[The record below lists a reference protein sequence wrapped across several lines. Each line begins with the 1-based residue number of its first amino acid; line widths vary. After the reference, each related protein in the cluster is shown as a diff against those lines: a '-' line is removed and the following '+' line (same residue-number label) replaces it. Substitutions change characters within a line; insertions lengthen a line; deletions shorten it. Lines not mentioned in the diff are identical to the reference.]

1 LSDDASPVV
10 RPSAEERANGGI
22 ALLVDQPASPCV
34 KICKLDAGG
43 RYCIGCYRT
52 REEIASWN
60 RYDAGEKAAVLKR
73 LPARRDLQP

>member
-1 LSDDASPVV
+1 LTDDVSSIV
-10 RPSAEERANGGI
+10 RRSAEERANGGI
-22 ALLVDQPASPCV
+22 ALADQPASPCV
-34 KICKLDAGG
+34 KICKLDASG

-52 REEIASWN
+52 REEIANWN